1 MSLHLPDKWVW
12 DFWFARQGEYTHI
25 FYLQAP
31 RRLKDPEIRHWN
43 ASIGHARSL
52 DLHNWE
58 VLPDALLPSKNE
70 KEWDSKATW
79 TGSVIRHDGKWF
91 MFYTGISKADDG
103 LNQRIGLA
111 QSADLIYWEKYT
123 ANPLI
128 HIDEKQY
135 EVLDRKIWY
144 EGTWRD
150 PWVFE
155 WEGKFHAFI
164 TARVPYGEPLS
175 RGVIAHAVSKDLF
188 HWTVEEPLTNAGEF
202 AYLEVPQV
210 AYIGA
215 HWYLFFSVEKSR
227 YSQQRSEREGMRA
240 QTGTHYLIGENPLGP
255 YRLLTDDFL
264 CGDEQGTFYSG
275 KVIQNN
281 RGDWVYM
288 ACWQYDLN
296 GEYLGEIS
304 DPMPIEAQADGR
316 LVIKTMDPEE
326 VIHEG

>member
-52 DLHNWE
+52 DLKNWE
-58 VLPDALLPSKNE
+58 ILPDALHPSANE
-70 KEWDSKATW
+70 KEWDSQATW
-79 TGSVIRHDGKWF
+79 TGSVIEHAGSWY
-91 MFYTGISKADDG
+91 MFYTGISKIDG
-103 LNQRIGLA
+103 GLTQRIGLA
-111 QSADLIYWEKYT
+111 KTTDLVHWEKYT
-123 ANPLI
+123 NNPLI
-128 HIDEKQY
+128 HIDEKRY
-135 EVLDRKIWY
+135 EILNKKIWY

-155 WEGKFHAFI
+155 LDGVFHALI

-175 RGVIAHAVSKDLF
+175 RGVVAHAVSQDL
-188 HWTVEEPLTNAGEF
+188 HDWKVEEPLTEAGEF

-210 AYIGA
+210 ARIGA

-227 YSQQRSEREGMRA
+227 FSQQRSARKGMRP

-264 CGDEQGTFYSG
+264 CGDEQGSFYSG
-275 KVIQNN
+275 KVIENKA
-281 RGDWVYM
+281 GDWVFM
-288 ACWQYDLN
+288 ASRQYKDSS
-296 GEYLGEIS
+296 EYIGEIC
-304 DPMPIEAQADGR
+304 DPLPIEAQADGR
-316 LVIKTMDPEE
+316 LVIKN
-326 VIHEG
+326 GCGGSSS